1 MRTSVAQTFD
11 PSVLLYIMLSV
22 TSDVG

>member
-1 MRTSVAQTFD
+1 MKTSVAQNFHS
-11 PSVLLYIMLSV
+11 SVLLYIMLSV